1 MAVLNWNALPF
12 ANLGPSIAAAIALG
26 GALFIY
32 TFSIAIYRL
41 YFHPLARF
49 PGPLWSRLTPI
60 PIIWSLLRGR
70 IPFYM
75 KACHD
80 RYGPVVRV
88 SPNELCF
95 DDESAWKDIYG
106 SRPGHKNF
114 HKDPIHVGSIAAVH
128 GASTITMANDTDHAR
143 QRRALSHAFS
153 TKALLEQ
160 EYIVMNYV
168 NIFSQK
174 MRDFAKGDGIVD
186 VTNWFAY
193 TTFDVIGD
201 MALGEPFGC
210 LTSEGFRF
218 WVPLISESIKA
229 GAIEQATRR
238 MAETGS
244 PLQRFLQWCIPAR
257 IGKTRQHHLDYSRE
271 KILKRMEQT
280 QSDHR
285 DFLYYV
291 MKQQDKGDLNLNE
304 VIVNGALFI
313 IAGTETTAGF
323 LTGLFN
329 LITRKEHRH
338 VLDRLTQEI
347 RENFKSDA
355 ELNFEA
361 LSKLPYLTAVI
372 EEGLRMFP
380 SAPIGFVRTV
390 PSEGDTVSGHFVPG
404 GTTVSVCMWAATH
417 STRNF
422 SEPYSFIPERWLDR
436 DAANPN
442 TNSRSDKLSAS
453 NAFSLGPRGCI
464 GRNLSYME
472 MRLIIGKLLW
482 WNDVEMY
489 GENKVWDPR
498 NEYENMV
505 VYNNW
510 IKPGLKL
517 KLTPR
522 KDL

>member
-1 MAVLNWNALPF
+1 MAVLNWESLPF
-12 ANLGPSIAAAIALG
+12 AHLGPSATAAIVFGVIISTYLIAV
-26 GALFIY
+26 
-32 TFSIAIYRL
+32 AIYRL
-41 YFHPLARF
+41 YFHPLAKY
-49 PGPLWSRLTPI
+49 PGPLLARLTPI
-60 PIIWSLLRGR
+60 PITWSLLRGR
-70 IPFYM
+70 IPFFM

-80 RYGPVVRV
+80 KYGPVVRV

-114 HKDPIHVGSIAAVH
+114 HKDPIHVGSIQAVH
-128 GASTITMANDTDHAR
+128 GASTITMANDADHAR

-160 EYIVMNYV
+160 EYIVNNYV

-174 MRDFAKGDGIVD
+174 MQEFAEGDGIVD
-186 VTNWFAY
+186 VTEWFAY

-210 LTSEGFRF
+210 LHNEDFRF
-218 WVPLISESIKA
+218 WVPLISDSIKA

-238 MAETGS
+238 MAATGS
-244 PLQRFLQWCIPAR
+244 PLQRFFLWCIPKSIR
-257 IGKTRQHHLDYSRE
+257 GTRRNHLDYSRE

-329 LITRKEHRH
+329 LITRTDNKHI
-338 VLDRLTQEI
+338 LDKLTQEI
-347 RENFKSDA
+347 RSKFKSDA
-355 ELNFEA
+355 DLNFEELA
-361 LSKLPYLTAVI
+361 KLPYLTAVI

-390 PSEGDTVSGHFVPG
+390 PIGGDTVSGHFVPE

-417 STRNF
+417 SKRNF
-422 SEPYSFIPERWLDR
+422 KDPYIFRPERWMDR
-436 DAANPN
+436 EN
-442 TNSRSDKLSAS
+442 TVDKLGAS
-453 NAFSLGPRGCI
+453 NPFSLGPRGCI

-482 WNDVEMY
+482 HNDVEMY
-489 GENKVWDPR
+489 GMNDVWDPKDDYR
-498 NEYENMV
+498 NMV

-510 IKPGLKL
+510 IKPSLKL
-517 KLTPR
+517 RLKPR
-522 KDL
+522 KD

>member
-1 MAVLNWNALPF
+1 MAVLNWENLPF
-12 ANLGPSIAAAIALG
+12 AHLGPFAVTVFVLG
-26 GALFIY
+26 ISLSVYLF
-32 TFSIAIYRL
+32 AVGIYRL
-41 YFHPLARF
+41 YFHPLAKY
-49 PGPLWSRLTPI
+49 PGPLFARLSPI
-60 PIIWSLLRGR
+60 PITYSLLRGR
-70 IPFYM
+70 IPFFV

-80 RYGPVVRV
+80 KYGPVVRV

-128 GASTITMANDTDHAR
+128 GVSTITMANDSDHAR

-160 EYIVMNYV
+160 EYIVKNYV
-168 NIFSQK
+168 NVFSQK
-174 MRDFAKGDGIVD
+174 MQEFARGDGVVD
-186 VTNWFAY
+186 VTDWFAY

-210 LTSEGFRF
+210 LTSEDFRF

-238 MAETGS
+238 MGSTGS
-244 PLQRFLQWCIPAR
+244 PLQKFLMWCIPDSVR
-257 IGKTRQHHLDYSRE
+257 KTRQSHLDYSKE

-291 MKQQDKGDLNLNE
+291 MKQQDKGDLNLDE

-329 LITRKEHRH
+329 LITRAENRH
-338 VLDRLTQEI
+338 ILDTLTHEI
-347 RENFKSDA
+347 RSNFKKDA
-355 ELNFEA
+355 DLNFED
-361 LSKLPYLTAVI
+361 LVKLPYMTAVI

-390 PSEGDTVSGHFVPG
+390 PAGGDTVSGHYVPE

-417 STRNF
+417 SARNF
-422 SEPYSFIPERWLDR
+422 KDPYVFRPERWFDR
-436 DAANPN
+436 E
-442 TNSRSDKLSAS
+442 NSTDKLGAS

-472 MRLIIGKLLW
+472 MRLIMGKLLW
-482 WNDVEMY
+482 HNDVEMY
-489 GENKVWDPR
+489 GTNDVWDPK

-510 IKPGLKL
+510 IKPSLKL

-522 KDL
+522 KQ